1 MKRAATSM
9 LFFALLIVLW
19 EALSRT
25 GWYSPVLLP
34 SPLFVGEYLWQA
46 AQDGTL
52 WTATF
57 VTMPDT
63 SGVTCTTL
71 ARTRPLRVQGA
82 SS

>member
-9 LFFALLIVLW
+9 LFFVLLIVLW

-34 SPLFVGEYLWQA
+34 SPLFVGEYLWQS

-52 WTATF
+52 LTATF
-57 VTMPDT
+57 VTMRRLIVGYLIGILLGCSPP
-63 SGVTCTTL
+63 V
-71 ARTRPLRVQGA
+71 
-82 SS
+82 